1 MFISFQVIFE
11 WFYLT
16 IITRSLFNVI
26 NTGYKHSLFSD
37 LRVKNIQY
45 GFLLCHY
52 PDTEPYNKAQ

>member
-1 MFISFQVIFE
+1 MVLFN
-11 WFYLT
+11 Y
-16 IITRSLFNVI
+16 ITRSLFNVI

-52 PDTEPYNKAQ
+52 PDTEPYNQAQ

>member
-1 MFISFQVIFE
+1 MS
-11 WFYLT
+11 LT
-16 IITRSLFNVI
+16 LATNS
-26 NTGYKHSLFSD
+26 FSD